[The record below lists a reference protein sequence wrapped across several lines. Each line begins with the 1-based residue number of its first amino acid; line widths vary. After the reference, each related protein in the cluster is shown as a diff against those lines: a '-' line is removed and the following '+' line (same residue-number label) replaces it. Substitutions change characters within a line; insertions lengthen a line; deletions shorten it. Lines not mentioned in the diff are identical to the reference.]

1 MLPSTYLKRTF
12 IMASI
17 RKKTNG
23 MWFAQ
28 VRHRATDGLPAI
40 NRSASFPRKTEAEA
54 WANKIETE
62 WRTMRFGGCPNIPFA
77 EVLLRYQKEI
87 SVKNAAISMKPIY
100 LRGF

>member
-1 MLPSTYLKRTF
+1 
-12 IMASI
+12 MASI

-87 SVKNAAISMKPIY
+87 SVNNAAISMKPIY
-100 LRGF
+100 LRRF